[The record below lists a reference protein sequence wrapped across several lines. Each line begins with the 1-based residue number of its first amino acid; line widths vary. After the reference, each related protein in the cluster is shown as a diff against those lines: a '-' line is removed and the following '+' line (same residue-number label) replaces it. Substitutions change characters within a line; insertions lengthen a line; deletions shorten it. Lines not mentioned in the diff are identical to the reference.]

1 MHHLHPEIRVR
12 NLDVDVQ
19 PAHRAAETNH
29 PKVIDDFRV
38 ARLSRRALIFG
49 FREWV
54 RSRGD
59 DADVVIATY
68 LSESGPEAQKVFSGA
83 LAGIHRQSGNL
94 DLGLQELVHESLAE
108 FFAGRFHER
117 LRKLSLDRPGSPIDD
132 EVLLLN
138 SDAET
143 VHLSF
148 S

>member
-1 MHHLHPEIRVR
+1 MHHLHPEIRVW

-59 DADVVIATY
+59 NADVVIATY

-83 LAGIHRQSGNL
+83 LGGIHRQSGNL
-94 DLGLQELVHESLAE
+94 DLRLQELIHELVAQL
-108 FFAGRFHER
+108 FLCRFHER
-117 LRKLSLDRPGSPIDD
+117 LMKLGLDRPRSPIDD
-132 EVLLLN
+132 EVLLLDSN
-138 SDAET
+138 AET
-143 VHLSF
+143 IHLSF
-148 S
+148 

>member
-49 FREWV
+49 LRERV
-54 RSRGD
+54 RPRGD

-68 LSESGPEAQKVFSGA
+68 LSENGPEAQKVFSGA
-83 LAGIHRQSGNL
+83 LSGIHRQSGNL

-108 FFAGRFHER
+108 F
-117 LRKLSLDRPGSPIDD
+117 
-132 EVLLLN
+132 
-138 SDAET
+138 
-143 VHLSF
+143 
-148 S
+148 